1 MSDLL
6 LEPAYGKKL
15 KCLAGDCPENCCMEW
30 IIDIDDETAAYYR
43 TVQGESGPSPVARPR
58 RRRKPPLH
66 LTGGM
71 SSMTPAS
78 SPAPPAR
85 PSP

>member
-43 TVQGESGPSPVARPR
+43 TVQGEFGDELRKWMRVDGRKLGDTSTIALWRGPA
-58 RRRKPPLH
+58 
-66 LTGGM
+66 GG
-71 SSMTPAS
+71 AS
-78 SPAPPAR
+78 R
-85 PSP
+85 LCT